1 MGDGLNYKID
11 ILPWLEG
18 FEPELFFK
26 NLNIGQFSTLFIVAL
41 PYKCR
46 NFFSLSHP
54 QHLV

>member
-41 PYKCR
+41 PYKCG